1 MSNKTGKETFVKG
14 LTLFEVE
21 RMKKEKKLSKQLKN
35 DKPDLP
41 YRAKKSPYKKKH
53 KTPLSWGDSSTTR
66 SME

>member
-14 LTLFEVE
+14 LTLSEVE
-21 RMKKEKKLSKQLKN
+21 RIRKEKELSKQLKN

-41 YRAKKSPYKKKH
+41 YRTKKSSYKKKQ
-53 KTPLSWGDSSTTR
+53 KTPSAWGDSSTTR